1 MIYYCGVDALPHL
14 VEYCQAEKLS
24 RFMLIADDNTYDI
37 LGWQVV
43 TALKDQGWDVRTV
56 VLNGSVVADERYLVE
71 VLLHAGSKERAYL
84 AVGSGTLTDIARF
97 TSQRSRNRFISLPTA
112 PSVDGY
118 TSENAPLVI
127 RGFKRSYRA
136 QAPEAVFADLKTL
149 CEAPPSMIAA
159 GFGDMLGKYTALADW
174 KLGHLL
180 WGEEFRPDLEARVR
194 KALAGCVECL
204 PEIRRAS
211 KEGISCLMLGLAESG
226 ECITEFGDSRPAAG
240 FEHLLSHFWE
250 MKLLREGRPAVL
262 HGAKV
267 GVAAVLEA
275 GLYERLRALGKE
287 EALLML
293 ETSALPGY
301 EAQLDQIERV
311 YGPIAGEIIG
321 DQHSFLDISPERFK
335 QLKADIRQRWD
346 EVQAVAATVPSAGQL
361 SKWLHAAGGPATAE
375 ALGISPT
382 EVDLGMSAAHF
393 LRARFNVWKLGQV
406 LGMW

>member
-1 MIYYCGVDALPHL
+1 MIYCGVDAVPHL

-43 TALKDQGWDVRTV
+43 AALKDEGWDVKTV
-56 VLNGSVVADERYLVE
+56 VLSGSVVADERYLVE
-71 VLLHAGSKERAYL
+71 VLLHAGNKERAYL
-84 AVGSGTLTDIARF
+84 AVGSGTITDIARF
-97 TSQRSRNRFISLPTA
+97 TSHRTRNRFIALPTA

-127 RGFKRSYRA
+127 RGYKRSYRA
-136 QAPEAVFADLKTL
+136 QEPEAIFADLKTL
-149 CEAPPSMIAA
+149 CEAPPSMIAS

-174 KLGHLL
+174 KLGDLL
-180 WGEEFRPDLEARVR
+180 WGEEFRADLEARVR
-194 KALAGCVECL
+194 KALTECVECL

-211 KEGISCLMLGLAESG
+211 KEGIACLMLALAESG

-240 FEHLLSHFWE
+240 FEHMLSHFWE
-250 MKLLREGRPAVL
+250 MKLLREGRPPVL

-275 GLYERLRALGKE
+275 GLYDRLRALSKD
-287 EALLML
+287 EALRKL

-301 EAQLDQIERV
+301 EAQVDQIERV
-311 YGPIAGEIIG
+311 YGPVAGEIIG
-321 DQHSFLDISPERFK
+321 EQHSFLDISPERFK
-335 QLKADIRQRWD
+335 QLKDAIRQRWD
-346 EVQAVAATVPSAGQL
+346 EVQAVAAMVPSAEQL
-361 SKWLHAAGGPATAE
+361 TKWLHAAGGPSTAE
-375 ALGISPT
+375 ALGISPA
-382 EVDLGMSAAHF
+382 EVDLAMGAAHY
-393 LRARFNVWKLGQV
+393 LRARFNVWKLGQA